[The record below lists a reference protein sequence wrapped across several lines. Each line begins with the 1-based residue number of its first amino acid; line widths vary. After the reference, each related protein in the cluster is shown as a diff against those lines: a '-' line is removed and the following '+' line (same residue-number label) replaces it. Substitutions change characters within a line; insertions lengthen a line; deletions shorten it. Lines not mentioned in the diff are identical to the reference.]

1 MQDDIKMNLFFR
13 SHAIK
18 RMFER
23 NVKPED
29 VRHVLATGKAI
40 REYPDDTPY
49 PSRLILGWV
58 ANKPLHVVVAEDAGT
73 ETTIIITVYAP
84 DPTIWE
90 ADFERKKP

>member
-1 MQDDIKMNLFFR
+1 MKLIFR

-23 NVKPED
+23 GVVPEN
-29 VRHVLATGKAI
+29 VRHVLATGKTI

-58 ANKPLHVVVAEDAGT
+58 GDKPLHVVVAEDF
-73 ETTIIITVYAP
+73 ETASAIIITVYEP

-90 ADFERKKP
+90 ADFERKRP